1 MLKKRIIPVLFIK
14 NSIVV
19 QSISFKTYRPV
30 GCPKIA
36 VDFLIRWGA
45 DEIIIV
51 DLDAAYGVNS
61 INFEMIKDIASMIDI
76 PLSYGG
82 GLNNIE
88 NTKGVFQA
96 GVDKVIFNQ
105 ALHENKAMVKEIVHR
120 YGSQAV
126 IGSFDIVYDE
136 DRWKVFNY
144 NTKNFL
150 PFTSI
155 NKLIDELGVGEVFI
169 NSVDRDG
176 SLLGYDISACQSLNK
191 DLRIPLIFCGG
202 CSNAE
207 DMAALFLACPDL
219 SAAAAG
225 NFFHFTELSVHKTK
239 VYISE
244 TAPVRLSY

>member
-1 MLKKRIIPVLFIK
+1 LLKKRIIPVLFIK

-19 QSISFKTYRPV
+19 QSISFKTYRPI

-45 DEIIIV
+45 DEIIII
-51 DLDAAYGVNS
+51 DLDAAYGAYSV
-61 INFEMIKDIASMIDI
+61 NFEMIRNIASMIDI

-88 NTKGVFQA
+88 DTHGVFQA

-105 ALHENKAMVKEIVHR
+105 ALHKNKTMVQEIIYR

-126 IGSFDIVYDE
+126 IGSFDIKYDE
-136 DRWKVFNY
+136 AEWKAFDY
-144 NTKNFL
+144 KTKCFL
-150 PFTSI
+150 SDVCI
-155 NKLIDELGVGEVFI
+155 NELAAELGVGEVFI

-176 SLLGYDISACQSLNK
+176 SLLGYDISACLSLNK
-191 DLRIPLIFCGG
+191 VLTVPLIFCGG
-202 CSNAE
+202 CSDAE
-207 DMAALFLACPDL
+207 DMADLFSACPEL

-239 VYISE
+239 TYLSE
-244 TAPVRLSY
+244 NAPVRLSY

>member
-1 MLKKRIIPVLFIK
+1 M
-14 NSIVV
+14 V
-19 QSISFKTYRPV
+19 QSISFKTYRPI

-45 DEIIIV
+45 DEIIII
-51 DLDAAYGVNS
+51 DLDAAYGAYSV
-61 INFEMIKDIASMIDI
+61 NFEMIRNIASMIDI

-88 NTKGVFQA
+88 DTHGVFQA

-105 ALHENKAMVKEIVHR
+105 ALHKNKTMVQEIIYR

-126 IGSFDIVYDE
+126 IGSFDIKYDE
-136 DRWKVFNY
+136 AEWKAFDY
-144 NTKNFL
+144 KTKCFL
-150 PFTSI
+150 SDVCI
-155 NKLIDELGVGEVFI
+155 NELAAELGVGEVFI

-176 SLLGYDISACQSLNK
+176 SLLGYDISACLSLNK
-191 DLRIPLIFCGG
+191 VLTVPLIFCGG
-202 CSNAE
+202 CSDAE
-207 DMAALFLACPDL
+207 DMADLFSACPEL

-239 VYISE
+239 TYLSE
-244 TAPVRLSY
+244 NAPVRLSY

>member
-19 QSISFKTYRPV
+19 QSIFYKIYRPI

-45 DEIIIV
+45 DEIIII
-51 DLDAAYGVNS
+51 DLDAAYGSNSVNTEV
-61 INFEMIKDIASMIDI
+61 IRNIASMINI

-88 NTKGVFQA
+88 DVLSVFKA

-105 ALHENKAMVKEIVHR
+105 GLHKNKAMVKEVVHR

-126 IGSFDIVYDE
+126 IASFDIKYDKSEWKLFDYKTRCFLSELNINRVVE
-136 DRWKVFNY
+136 D
-144 NTKNFL
+144 
-150 PFTSI
+150 
-155 NKLIDELGVGEVFI
+155 LGVGEVFV

-176 SLLGYDISACQSLNK
+176 SLLGYDISLCCSLNEVLK
-191 DLRIPLIFCGG
+191 VPLIFCGG
-202 CSNAE
+202 CPNAE
-207 DMAALFLACPDL
+207 NMTALFSACPNL

-239 VYISE
+239 AYLSE
-244 TAPVRLSY
+244 TVPVRLSY

>member
-96 GVDKVIFNQ
+96 GVDKVIFN
-105 ALHENKAMVKEIVHR
+105 
-120 YGSQAV
+120 Y
-126 IGSFDIVYDE
+126 
-136 DRWKVFNY
+136 
-144 NTKNFL
+144 
-150 PFTSI
+150 
-155 NKLIDELGVGEVFI
+155 
-169 NSVDRDG
+169 
-176 SLLGYDISACQSLNK
+176 
-191 DLRIPLIFCGG
+191 
-202 CSNAE
+202 
-207 DMAALFLACPDL
+207 
-219 SAAAAG
+219 
-225 NFFHFTELSVHKTK
+225 FFHNFVAVVHLKQWQ
-239 VYISE
+239 SQS
-244 TAPVRLSY
+244 RSYCIKH

>member
-19 QSISFKTYRPV
+19 QSISFKIYRPI

-45 DEIIIV
+45 DEIIII
-51 DLDAAYGVNS
+51 DLDAAYGSYSVNTE
-61 INFEMIKDIASMIDI
+61 IIKNIASMINI

-88 NTKGVFQA
+88 DVLNVFQA

-105 ALHENKAMVKEIVHR
+105 GLHKNEDMVKEIVHR

-126 IGSFDIVYDE
+126 IGSFDIKYDE
-136 DRWKVFNY
+136 SEWKLFDY
-144 NTKNFL
+144 KTRCFL
-150 PFTSI
+150 PEV
-155 NKLIDELGVGEVFI
+155 NVNNVVKKLGIGEVFV

-176 SLLGYDISACQSLNK
+176 SLLGYDISACRSLNK
-191 DLRIPLIFCGG
+191 VLQVPLIFCGG
-202 CSNAE
+202 CSDAE
-207 DMAALFLACPDL
+207 NMATLFSACPDL

-239 VYISE
+239 AYLSE
-244 TAPVRLSY
+244 TVPIRLSY

>member
-1 MLKKRIIPVLFIK
+1 LLKKRIIPVLFIK

-19 QSISFKTYRPV
+19 QSISFKTYRPI

-45 DEIIIV
+45 DEIIII
-51 DLDAAYGVNS
+51 DLDAAYGAYSV
-61 INFEMIKDIASMIDI
+61 NFEMIRNIASMIDI

-88 NTKGVFQA
+88 DTHGVFQA
-96 GVDKVIFNQ
+96 GADKVIFNQ
-105 ALHENKAMVKEIVHR
+105 ALHKNKTMVQEIIHR

-126 IGSFDIVYDE
+126 IGSFDIKYDE
-136 DRWKVFNY
+136 AEWKAFDY
-144 NTKNFL
+144 KTKCFL
-150 PFTSI
+150 SDVCI
-155 NKLIDELGVGEVFI
+155 NELAAELGVGEVFI

-176 SLLGYDISACQSLNK
+176 SLLGYDISACLSLNK
-191 DLRIPLIFCGG
+191 VLTVPLIFCGG
-202 CSNAE
+202 CSDAE
-207 DMAALFLACPDL
+207 DMADLFSACPEL

-239 VYISE
+239 TYISE
-244 TAPVRLSY
+244 TVPVRLSY